1 MDLEA
6 CVEEGME
13 LILPVMTK
21 DRVTAPKAEQ
31 VEAMCSLLRG
41 FDTTCCLPTGWGKSM
56 IFFGM
61 PAVYNFVTGRWMFI
75 LFPSKWPLAY
85 YIIECQVLRS
95 DTAKNRLLWS
105 NGILSPQSTWVS
117 WNYVCLSSAISQ
129 TVVWV
134 NKNLKLET
142 CKMTNN
148 VVVIVVLI
156 LSTI

>member
-75 LFPSKWPLAY
+75 LFPSK
-85 YIIECQVLRS
+85 
-95 DTAKNRLLWS
+95 
-105 NGILSPQSTWVS
+105 
-117 WNYVCLSSAISQ
+117 
-129 TVVWV
+129 
-134 NKNLKLET
+134 
-142 CKMTNN
+142 
-148 VVVIVVLI
+148 
-156 LSTI
+156 